1 VVTAPSRAR
10 RAAQR
15 PGRGK
20 AAGWQAPGTLSVADS
35 ADGNSA
41 LSLAVNQ
48 ATNSIYTANIADGE
62 HPGTVSVINGAT
74 CNGTNHAGC
83 SQTPATAAAGF
94 GAVGVAIDSATGMV
108 YVTNI
113 EDTSVSVI
121 NGATCNAT
129 NHTGCSQAPA
139 MVAVGNY
146 PAAITVDPATDT
158 AYVANSD
165 NTISVIHC

>member
-1 VVTAPSRAR
+1 MVTAPSRAR

-83 SQTPATAAAGF
+83 SQTPA
-94 GAVGVAIDSATGMV
+94 
-108 YVTNI
+108 
-113 EDTSVSVI
+113 
-121 NGATCNAT
+121 
-129 NHTGCSQAPA
+129 

-165 NTISVIHC
+165 NTISVIHG